1 MTSLTN
7 DRPGP
12 AMQAISRFRAR
23 LRPAQP
29 EIAHSALSLRA
40 RRFQF
45 ALLIIILPLFLLP
58 FYVMISAAFKTSAQ
72 ADVLYMWQLP
82 SPWSFDGIQKAW
94 EALSPNFI
102 NSFLMVIPAVVIS
115 TTLGSFNGYLLSKF
129 QFRGSNV
136 LFTVMLVGMFIPYQT
151 VLIPIVKFLQ
161 LINLYGT
168 IPGLILVHVVYGLPI
183 TTLIFRNFYV
193 SIPKA
198 LVEAASIDGAGILRT
213 YLSIVLPL
221 SLPGFVVAGIFQ
233 FTNIWNDFLFG
244 IVVIP
249 NPNMQPVTAAL
260 NNLSGTQTVDWNIV
274 MAGAAIAAIPTA
286 IAYVLLGRFF
296 VQGLT
301 AGSVK

>member
-1 MTSLTN
+1 
-7 DRPGP
+7 
-12 AMQAISRFRAR
+12 
-23 LRPAQP
+23 
-29 EIAHSALSLRA
+29 
-40 RRFQF
+40 
-45 ALLIIILPLFLLP
+45 
-58 FYVMISAAFKTSAQ
+58 MISAAFKTSAQ

-82 SPWSFDGIQKAW
+82 SPWSFNGIQQAW
-94 EALSPNFI
+94 SALSPNFI
-102 NSFLMVIPAVVIS
+102 NSFIMVIPAVVIS
-115 TTLGSFNGYLLSKF
+115 TLLGSFNGYLLSKF

-136 LFTVMLVGMFIPYQT
+136 LFTIMLVGMFIPYQT

-198 LVEAASIDGAGILRT
+198 LVEAASIDGAGIIRT

-249 NPNMQPVTAAL
+249 NPSMQPVTAAL

>member
-1 MTSLTN
+1 MTNPLAT
-7 DRPGP
+7 
-12 AMQAISRFRAR
+12 R
-23 LRPAQP
+23 LRLPARSDD
-29 EIAHSALSLRA
+29 IHSALSMTT
-40 RRFQF
+40 RRIQF
-45 ALLIIILPLFLLP
+45 VLLIIILPLFLLP
-58 FYVMISAAFKTSAQ
+58 FYVMLSAAFKTSAQ

-82 SPWSFDGIQKAW
+82 SPVSFDGISKAW

-115 TTLGSFNGYLLSKF
+115 TLLGSFNGYLLSKF
-129 QFRGSNV
+129 QFRGSNI

-161 LINLYGT
+161 MINLYGT

-213 YLSIVLPL
+213 YLSIILPL

-274 MAGAAIAAIPTA
+274 MAGAAIAAVPTA
-286 IAYVLLGRFF
+286 IAYLLLGRFF

>member
-1 MTSLTN
+1 MTDQQTLTKTKRTASVK
-7 DRPGP
+7 RPK
-12 AMQAISRFRAR
+12 AKVT
-23 LRPAQP
+23 
-29 EIAHSALSLRA
+29 EHHSALSMRT
-40 RRFQF
+40 RRIQF

-82 SPWSFDGIQKAW
+82 SPWSFNGIQQAW
-94 EALSPNFI
+94 SALSPNFI
-102 NSFLMVIPAVVIS
+102 NSFIMVIPAVVIS
-115 TTLGSFNGYLLSKF
+115 TLLGSFNGYLLSKF

-136 LFTVMLVGMFIPYQT
+136 LFTIMLVGMFIPYQT

-198 LVEAASIDGAGILRT
+198 LVEAASIDGAGIIRT

-249 NPNMQPVTAAL
+249 NPSMQPVTAAL